1 MVTEQVA
8 KGVGVE
14 VAWGRE
20 IEVFEAA
27 LAGIDKALE
36 ELLCAQLGA
45 DAVEGH

>member
-1 MVTEQVA
+1 VA
-8 KGVGVE
+8 GGREVE
-14 VAWGRE
+14 VLE
-20 IEVFEAA
+20 DA